1 MLYPE
6 HAKFIEEN
14 GVNIEDSLKIY
25 FFSLSQLISI
35 LLPLSSNL
43 KYRNTKA
50 HFKQIL
56 IDEFVFF
63 YNSNKASLSKTLIG
77 KRYSLDTYIVKK
89 VNEYSINNSG
99 SCKYCSSL
107 DLDLNILNIE
117 DKAVDNHTSEI
128 LKNNTLK

>member
-63 YNSNKASLSKTLIG
+63 YNSNKASLSKTLMHNNNADE
-77 KRYSLDTYIVKK
+77 RLR
-89 VNEYSINNSG
+89 VNLPPKPPAATAIIIQSAVANL
-99 SCKYCSSL
+99 KSSFYHSFIS
-107 DLDLNILNIE
+107 D
-117 DKAVDNHTSEI
+117 SY
-128 LKNNTLK
+128 